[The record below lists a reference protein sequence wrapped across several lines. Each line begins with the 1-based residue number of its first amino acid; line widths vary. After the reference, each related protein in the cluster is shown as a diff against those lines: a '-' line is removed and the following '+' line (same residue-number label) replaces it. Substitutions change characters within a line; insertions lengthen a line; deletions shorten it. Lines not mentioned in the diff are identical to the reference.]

1 MKMMVMIR
9 RRLNM
14 MFMRM
19 VVMKRF
25 LDRFPHGG
33 KFRIQMMESTR
44 NSLCLYIIPSTN
56 SDSFHKMV
64 LAAKKQFGE
73 MRN

>member
-1 MKMMVMIR
+1 
-9 RRLNM
+9 M

-56 SDSFHKMV
+56 SDSFHKMA

>member
-1 MKMMVMIR
+1 MKMMMM

-19 VVMKRF
+19 VVMKPF